1 MCIRDRMFTTLGS
14 SCLEI
19 WEKAFESCCGA
30 GMVSGVASDD
40 FCPSL
45 PFTPEETT
53 VPIRIPT
60 VSVAR
65 IVKVYAQRLALRR
78 TQKAL
83 SRESISYLLKLPS
96 LLLYLRPRQASSK
109 GSKSLDAEKAVGV
122 NHRLPGAKGEGCCG
136 GGALPRRD
144 GAKPRP
150 HTTGYSLSVIS

>member
-1 MCIRDRMFTTLGS
+1 MLTTLGS

-65 IVKVYAQRLALRR
+65 IVKVYAHRLALRR
-78 TQKAL
+78 AQKAL
-83 SRESISYLLKLPS
+83 SRESISFLLKLPI
-96 LLLYLRPRQASSK
+96 YYYTFAPGRERFEGRQI
-109 GSKSLDAEKAVGV
+109 
-122 NHRLPGAKGEGCCG
+122 
-136 GGALPRRD
+136 
-144 GAKPRP
+144 
-150 HTTGYSLSVIS
+150 T